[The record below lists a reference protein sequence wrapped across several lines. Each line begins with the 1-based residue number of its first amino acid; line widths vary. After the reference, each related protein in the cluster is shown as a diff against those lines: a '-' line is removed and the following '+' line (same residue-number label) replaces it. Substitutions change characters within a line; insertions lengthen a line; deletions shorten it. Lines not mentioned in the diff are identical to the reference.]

1 MYGLGCFESDLTDVT
16 VFEVPKESILPTSYS
31 VEDQIDEP
39 HDQGSR
45 GICVSVSTFD
55 MCKYLYRGLGKP
67 WQVTLDFFY
76 NSRKDT
82 AVDGMTPREAMEIAQ
97 RNRFIRSYAFLR
109 NTMSIQYS
117 ILSNGPVMI
126 CLPVYN
132 TSRDTFWEYRIGEAI
147 VGFHAVTVVGYN
159 LNGFRLRNSW
169 GTSYGRG
176 GYADFPYTD
185 FGRIREAWTIFS

>member
-1 MYGLGCFESDLTDVT
+1 MTFTNEQMTKAKQAKTAEELLEMAKASGIEMT
-16 VFEVPKESILPTSYS
+16 
-31 VEDQIDEP
+31 EDEA
-39 HDQGSR
+39 
-45 GICVSVSTFD
+45 
-55 MCKYLYRGLGKP
+55 K
-67 WQVTLDFFY
+67 
-76 NSRKDT
+76 
-82 AVDGMTPREAMEIAQ
+82 AMEIAQ
-97 RNRFIRSYAFLR
+97 RNRFIHSYAFLR
-109 NTMSIQYS
+109 NMMSIQYS